1 MKTFR
6 IFEHPQGNREA
17 VKLGFS
23 WPAFF
28 FGIIWMLVKK
38 LWKYAA
44 IWFVIYVFMAFV
56 ENFLKSG
63 DVATG
68 MTATYDLMIMLGY
81 LLIML
86 VPAFKGNAWRE
97 KNLQSKGYVLTGEVK
112 ASSPANA
119 LNPPDQTE

>member
-1 MKTFR
+1 MKTFK
-6 IFEHPQGNREA
+6 IFEHTDLGREA
-17 VKLGFS
+17 VKVGFS

-28 FGIIWMLVKK
+28 FGIVWMLVKK

-44 IWFVIYVFMAFV
+44 LWFVIYVFMAII
-56 ENFLKSG
+56 ENLLKSG

-86 VPAFKGNAWRE
+86 IPAFKGNIWRE
-97 KNLQSKGYVLTGEVK
+97 NLLQDKGYILKTKVE
-112 ASSPANA
+112 ASSLAKA
-119 LNPPDQTE
+119 LSII

>member
-1 MKTFR
+1 MKTFK
-6 IFEHPQGNREA
+6 IFEHPDLGREA
-17 VKLGFS
+17 VKVGFS

-28 FGIIWMLVKK
+28 FGIVWMLVKK

-44 IWFVIYVFMAFV
+44 LWFVIYVFMAII
-56 ENFLKSG
+56 ENLLKSG

-86 VPAFKGNAWRE
+86 IPAFKGNIWRE
-97 KNLQSKGYVLTGEVK
+97 NLLQDKGYILKTKIE
-112 ASSPANA
+112 ASSLAKA
-119 LNPPDQTE
+119 LSII